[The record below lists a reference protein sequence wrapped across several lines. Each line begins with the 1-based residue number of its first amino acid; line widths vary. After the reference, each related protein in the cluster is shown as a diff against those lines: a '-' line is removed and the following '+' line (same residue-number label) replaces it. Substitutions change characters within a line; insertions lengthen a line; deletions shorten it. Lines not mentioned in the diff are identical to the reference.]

1 MIPLRDSTP
10 SSTAPVVVYAI
21 IATCVAVFLYTVGL
35 GSEARIEAFYTSFGA
50 VPHAVTTAAPG
61 AYWGLLTSM
70 FLHGGWLHLGGNMLF
85 LWVFGDN
92 IEDAMGHFR
101 FVIFYLLTGLIATFS
116 HIVTQPASAV
126 PLVGASGAIAGV
138 LGGYLVLYPRAHIL
152 SLVFLGYFARVVELP
167 AVVVLGLWFLIQVMQ
182 GFVALG
188 SSDVASI
195 AFWAHVGGFVAGV
208 VLVKLFAARRRRW
221 EY

>member
-1 MIPLRDSTP
+1 
-10 SSTAPVVVYAI
+10 
-21 IATCVAVFLYTVGL
+21 
-35 GSEARIEAFYTSFGA
+35 
-50 VPHAVTTAAPG
+50 
-61 AYWGLLTSM
+61 
-70 FLHGGWLHLGGNMLF
+70 
-85 LWVFGDN
+85 
-92 IEDAMGHFR
+92 
-101 FVIFYLLTGLIATFS
+101 
-116 HIVTQPASAV
+116 VTQPASAV